1 MPELWTLDLSHMPYS
16 GDYKSRFERAN
27 QLRKEGDAHGAIKVL
42 RALVAD
48 FPKQAA
54 AYLIIGDIL
63 ADEGRFPAAAAAFRV
78 ATRHF
83 PKLEI
88 ASLGLFHTLWRQS
101 KTDAAFAE
109 MKRFQSISHSQDYK
123 EIVDEILQEV

>member
-1 MPELWTLDLSHMPYS
+1 MPYS
-16 GDYKSRFERAN
+16 AAYKLRFESAN
-27 QLRKEGDAHGAIKVL
+27 QIRKSGDADGAIRVL
-42 RALVAD
+42 RALAAD

-63 ADEGRFPAAAAAFRV
+63 WDEGRLPESAAAFRV
-78 ATRHF
+78 ATRRF

-101 KTDAAFAE
+101 KTKAAFAE
-109 MKRFQSISHSQDYK
+109 MKRFQSISYSQDYK
-123 EIVDEILQEV
+123 EIVDEILQET